1 MKHDSALAGSPDVM
15 QVCRNGHVVTDLLH
29 GCPERGSVHC
39 DRCGAPTLDH
49 CLTCGRR
56 IPGAVYVPGLAP
68 AGSQPPPNY
77 CATCGA
83 PFPWTSRPGPAGPDC
98 RARLEAMLR
107 RLPRAIAQLRWR
119 HGDRP
124 VFSVNDEHDLEDLLR
139 AVLALHFDDVR
150 PECRTPRYALA
161 TRTDF
166 LLARDQ
172 TSVTAKLARP
182 DVRGPQLAEQF
193 REDIAYYQA
202 RGNCAAL
209 VGFVYD
215 PQGLLP
221 DPTVLERAWSEGGDD
236 LEVGCIIAS

>member
-1 MKHDSALAGSPDVM
+1 MYVRRALITALV
-15 QVCRNGHVVTDLLH
+15 N
-29 GCPERGSVHC
+29 
-39 DRCGAPTLDH
+39 
-49 CLTCGRR
+49 
-56 IPGAVYVPGLAP
+56 
-68 AGSQPPPNY
+68 
-77 CATCGA
+77 ATN
-83 PFPWTSRPGPAGPDC
+83 
-98 RARLEAMLR
+98 
-107 RLPRAIAQLRWR
+107 LPRILQASTGAYFDLKIPIALIPLEGQFAQLRWR

-124 VFSVNDEHDLEDLLR
+124 WFSVNDEHDLEDLLR

-150 PECRTPRYALA
+150 PECRTPHYALA

-193 REDIAYYQA
+193 REDIAYYRA
-202 RGNCAAL
+202 RGKCSAL

-221 DPTVLERAWSEGGDD
+221 DPAVLERALSEGAHV
-236 LEVGCIIAS
+236 LEAGCIIAG